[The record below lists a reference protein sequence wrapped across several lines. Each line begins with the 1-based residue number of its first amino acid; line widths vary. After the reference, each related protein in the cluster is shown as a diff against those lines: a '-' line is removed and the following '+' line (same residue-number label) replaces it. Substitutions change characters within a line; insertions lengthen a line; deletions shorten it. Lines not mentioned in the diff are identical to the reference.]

1 MALPSSPP
9 FRRFNENQQLVR
21 DGPNDYIHLRGGTKK
36 LVRSL
41 HLQPD
46 GNYRVTKLEKIR
58 GRRRNGRPYKRETLL
73 PVTLDGLGR
82 QNDSLG
88 EVQAH
93 RNVIAAALRKMG

>member
-46 GNYRVTKLEKIR
+46 GNYRVTKLEKSFFPDKWTITWLTCR
-58 GRRRNGRPYKRETLL
+58 
-73 PVTLDGLGR
+73 
-82 QNDSLG
+82 
-88 EVQAH
+88 
-93 RNVIAAALRKMG
+93 